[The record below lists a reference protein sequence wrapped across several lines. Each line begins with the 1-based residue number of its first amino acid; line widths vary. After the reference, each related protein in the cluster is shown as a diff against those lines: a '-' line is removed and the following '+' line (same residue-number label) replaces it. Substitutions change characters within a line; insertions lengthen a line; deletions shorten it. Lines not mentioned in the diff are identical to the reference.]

1 MRVWNDNSMN
11 LDGIFAHL
19 NLIYAQTEP
28 GPEGSPMGGLMQMLP
43 MFVAF
48 IAIMYFLM
56 IRPQQKRDR
65 ERREMLGALKK
76 GDEVVTT
83 GGACGKIVGIND
95 THVVLQVD
103 EKTKIEFVRGA
114 IHQVVKEGE

>member
-1 MRVWNDNSMN
+1 MN
-11 LDGIFAHL
+11 LDGIVAHL
-19 NLIYAQTEP
+19 NVLYAQTAP
-28 GPEGSPMGGLMQMLP
+28 APEVSPMGGLMQMLP

-83 GGACGKIVGIND
+83 GGICGKIVGIND
-95 THVVLQVD
+95 SHIVLQVD

-114 IHQVVKEGE
+114 INHVVKAGD

>member
-1 MRVWNDNSMN
+1 MKFDTT
-11 LDGIFAHL
+11 FAL
-19 NLIYAQTEP
+19 SDFLYAQAAQEATP
-28 GPEGSPMGGLMQMLP
+28 TSGLIQMLP

-56 IRPQQKRDR
+56 IRPQQKRER
-65 ERREMLGALKK
+65 ERREMLSALKK

-83 GGACGKIVGIND
+83 GGICGTITGIND

-103 EKTKIEFVRGA
+103 DKVKIEFVRGA
-114 IHQVVKEGE
+114 IHQVVKSEN